1 MSFNM
6 RSSWI
11 PGWDLN
17 PTASVLIKKKRVSW
31 RKRPHE
37 DRGRDGGDAAKKN
50 T

>member
-1 MSFNM
+1 M

-17 PTASVLIKKKRVSW
+17 PTASALIKEEKTVSW
-31 RKRPHE
+31 RKSPCE
-37 DRGRDGGDAAKKN
+37 GRGREGGNAAKKN

>member
-1 MSFNM
+1 M

-17 PTASVLIKKKRVSW
+17 PTASVLIKEEKTVSW